1 MVKALDF
8 RPKNQ
13 RFLVPAGRPL
23 TQLFTAEELPAAG
36 LQDMEEELLQST
48 FWALIPVLFS
58 SA

>member
-13 RFLVPAGRPL
+13 RFLVPAGSPL

-36 LQDMEEELLQST
+36 LQDIEEKLLQSI
-48 FWALIPVLFS
+48 FRALIQVLFG